1 MLLTEKIR
9 EAEYCDVNME
19 LKRADLEQFL
29 GKLVQ
34 CGASMK
40 WRDGQ
45 GGMILTVA
53 TRLQRQEFCFAQ
65 KAGRFILTGTYHLHD
80 TGLIHA
86 FQFTLIRAKGCAV
99 IKHFTE
105 GPILISKI
113 KNGEAQSIMELNG
126 PRKKVVYEKPIHV
139 TSEDV
144 MKAFKSAAIA
154 ERIPVLRLEM
164 DYELVSLQDAMKAQD
179 GEEINR
185 VKARLEELRR
195 ELMMYEVFPQ
205 KISGGKQSK

>member
-1 MLLTEKIR
+1 MTEKIR
-9 EAEYCDVNME
+9 EAEYCDVNLE
-19 LKRADLEQFL
+19 LKRADLEQFM
-29 GKLVQ
+29 GKLAQ
-34 CGASMK
+34 SGASMH
-40 WRDGQ
+40 WRDGRD
-45 GGMILTVA
+45 GVILTVA
-53 TRLQRQEFCFAQ
+53 TPVQRQEFCFAQ
-65 KAGRFILTGTYHLHD
+65 KAGTFILTGTYHLQD
-80 TGLIHA
+80 AGLIHA

-144 MKAFKSAAIA
+144 MQAFKSRAIA
-154 ERIPVLRLEM
+154 ERIPVLRLEL
-164 DYELVSLQDAMKAQD
+164 DYELVSLQDAMSAQNH
-179 GEEINR
+179 EEIGR

-195 ELMMYEVFPQ
+195 ELIMYEVFPQ
-205 KISGGKQSK
+205 KISGGKQPK